1 MSSEVWLNGLPPVGC
16 ECEVTPHNTLWGF
29 PLVVADY
36 GCVVAYDGE
45 DFWWKNNTGFNALS
59 RTDKVDFRPLQT
71 KADTEREEAIKEI
84 DALLTTAQDEDQP
97 MANVLYENGY
107 HNGPKMGEAVGG
119 KSALNMFN
127 EEVKCRPQDYISWP
141 GWLDDN
147 FIITRKV
154 VTRIQPNTGNS
165 S

>member
-107 HNGPKMGEAVGG
+107 HNGPKMGEVISFRAVIQEWNV
-119 KSALNMFN
+119 SCAAIRADWID
-127 EEVKCRPQDYISWP
+127 E
-141 GWLDDN
+141 N
-147 FIITRKV
+147 FTITRKV